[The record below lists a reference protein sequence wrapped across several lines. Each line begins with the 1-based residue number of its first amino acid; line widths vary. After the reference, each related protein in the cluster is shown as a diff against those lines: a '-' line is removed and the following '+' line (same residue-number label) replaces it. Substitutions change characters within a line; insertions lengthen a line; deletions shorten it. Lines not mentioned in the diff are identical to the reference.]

1 MEVSGFKGLSV
12 GVWDWVTMIG
22 GGEPPKCRV
31 CDFSLRGLDTM
42 EGYWKVMRS
51 LRLQS
56 VFRRTVRE
64 ITHPTDRLHTA
75 SGQVSLVAR

>member
-1 MEVSGFKGLSV
+1 MEVSGFKGLAV
-12 GVWDWVTMIG
+12 GVQDWVTMI

-31 CDFSLRGLDTM
+31 RDFTHRGLDSM
-42 EGYWKVMRS
+42 MGYWNVMRS